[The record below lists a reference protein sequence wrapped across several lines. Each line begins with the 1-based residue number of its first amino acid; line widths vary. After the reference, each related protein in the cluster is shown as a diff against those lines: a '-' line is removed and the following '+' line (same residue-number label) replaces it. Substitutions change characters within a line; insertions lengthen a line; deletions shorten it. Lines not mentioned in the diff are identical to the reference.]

1 MGQRRGL
8 ERDKKACCICFGLK
22 SQPPGGPMLQ
32 QKALCQLR
40 RAHHSLL
47 QFERADDDPASQEAV
62 PKGETATITTTD
74 TMTVV

>member
-1 MGQRRGL
+1 
-8 ERDKKACCICFGLK
+8 
-22 SQPPGGPMLQ
+22 MLQ

-62 PKGETATITTTD
+62 PKGETATTTTTD